1 MLSNAEIQSLIAA
14 LGCGIG
20 PDFDVTKARYHK
32 VVVMTDA
39 DVDGSH
45 IRTLLLTF
53 FYRQMKDLIDRGY
66 IYIAQPPLFK
76 VKKGRSERYVK
87 DEAALESYL
96 LELALANV
104 QVLSGPTQQLLTSD
118 AVRTVLE
125 NAGEYGRLVGRLGR
139 RRRDERVVDAAV
151 WAGGPGEEDLADEM
165 GLRERVAPA
174 IETHLGLI
182 HPDALPVLW
191 SVEAEPEHGGHR
203 LIAVTRRAGAV
214 TRTSF
219 DAEFCRSVDYLRLR
233 TIAARITTAGG
244 PPYQLVS
251 ADGEPGEPLLTAT
264 RLLAE
269 IVALGKKGLSI
280 QRYKGLGEMNP
291 QQLAE
296 TTMNPDSRTLL
307 QVKIEDT
314 VEADLVFT
322 SLMGDDVEPRRD
334 FIEKN
339 ALNVQNLDI

>member
-1 MLSNAEIQSLIAA
+1 
-14 LGCGIG
+14 
-20 PDFDVTKARYHK
+20 
-32 VVVMTDA
+32 
-39 DVDGSH
+39 
-45 IRTLLLTF
+45 
-53 FYRQMKDLIDRGY
+53 
-66 IYIAQPPLFK
+66 
-76 VKKGRSERYVK
+76 
-87 DEAALESYL
+87 
-96 LELALANV
+96 
-104 QVLSGPTQQLLTSD
+104 
-118 AVRTVLE
+118 VLE

-151 WAGGPGEEDLADEM
+151 WAGGPREEDLADEP
-165 GLRERVAPA
+165 GLHERVAPA
-174 IETHLGLI
+174 IEAHLELI

-219 DAEFCRSVDYLRLR
+219 DAEFCRSVDYQRLR
-233 TIAARITTAGG
+233 TIAARITAAGG
-244 PPYQLVS
+244 PPYRLVS
-251 ADGEPGEPLLTAT
+251 ADGEPGEPLLTAM

-291 QQLAE
+291 EQLAE

-322 SLMGDDVEPRRD
+322 SLMGDDVEPRRE